1 MTKRKLTFNIHENPD
16 EGNVITPQLLQH
28 VLKETP
34 FPGAIVWKLTNGKQL
49 NAFRRDYVKSEI
61 YDVWISDKT

>member
-1 MTKRKLTFNIHENPD
+1 MTKRKLTFNIYEDPD

-34 FPGAIVWKLTNGKQL
+34 FPGAIVWELTNGKQL
-49 NAFRRDYVKSEI
+49 NAFRRSYVKSEI
-61 YDVWISDKT
+61 YDVWISDK